1 MTRPVR
7 SRISSSWPASRSSP
21 QRAAV
26 RRSCQTRARCTGSRL
41 LGSQATT
48 VSRWL
53 VIPTPARS
61 DPCTPASASAAIATL
76 RVTSQISAASCST
89 QPGLGKCCANSL

>member
-7 SRISSSWPASRSSP
+7 SRTSGSCPAARSSSQRS
-21 QRAAV
+21 AV
-26 RRSCQTRARCTGSRL
+26 RRSCQTSARWIGSPVA
-41 LGSQATT
+41 GSQATT

-53 VIPTPARS
+53 VIPIASRS
-61 DPCTPASASAAIATL
+61 APWIPASTIACTATR

-89 QPGLGKCCANSL
+89 QPGRGKCCSNSE